1 MSPYFQSGKLYI
13 RCAEYGFQPTNY
25 PQNNLAKEETKITRL
40 HTPKGT
46 KDLLPKEVKQYRYV
60 EEELRK
66 NFESWNYNEVRSP
79 SIEFVES
86 ISTGVGSDL
95 INDMFKF
102 QDFNGKLLALRAEMT
117 GPVARIVTTRMQ
129 SAPEPIRLFY
139 INNVF
144 RYSQTNYK
152 PEREFCQAGVELVG
166 CNTSEA
172 DGEILALLVSCLKR
186 VGLNGIRID
195 LGHANLLKNL
205 LNAAGLDS
213 SQKRSIQI
221 LLACRD
227 SIGLKNFM
235 EENSFPSDLMD
246 AFLELSKCRQLN
258 NLSSISLKGSKYNEA
273 NQQLA
278 SLIELQQTLV
288 DYNVDDVVFF
298 DFSLTKKIEYYT
310 GLVFEAS
317 VPNLGLPIGSG
328 GRYDNFIEKFG
339 KLKLPATGFALEI
352 DKILQALLAQG
363 FEISNGK
370 KKRVVVTSN
379 FRKQAIDAVNSL
391 RDAGFISS
399 LEVTKRTIEKTIE
412 YGKLTKADYVVY
424 VDSSLTSL
432 VIVYDLKS
440 GTKSEMVFTEFV
452 ENCGGQT

>member
-1 MSPYFQSGKLYI
+1 M
-13 RCAEYGFQPTNY
+13 
-25 PQNNLAKEETKITRL
+25 TRL

-46 KDLLPKEVKQYRYV
+46 KDVLPSEVQQYRYV
-60 EEELRK
+60 EEQLRK
-66 NFESWNYNEVRSP
+66 NFESWNYGEVRSP
-79 SIEFVES
+79 SIEFVETL
-86 ISTGVGSDL
+86 STGVGSDL
-95 INDMFKF
+95 VNDMFKF

-144 RYSQTNYK
+144 RYTQTNYK

-172 DGEILALLVSCLKR
+172 DGEILALLVSSLKR
-186 VGLNGIRID
+186 VGLNEIRID
-195 LGHANLLKNL
+195 LGHASLLKDL

-213 SQKRSIQI
+213 SQKRAVQN

-235 EENSFPSDLMD
+235 DQSSFPSDLRD
-246 AFLELSKCRQLN
+246 AFLSLSKCRRLKK
-258 NLSSISLKGSKYNEA
+258 LESVSLKGSKYDRA

-278 SLIELQQTLV
+278 SLTELQETLV
-288 DYNVDDVVFF
+288 DYKVDDFVFF

-310 GLVFEAS
+310 GMVFEAS

-352 DKILQALLAQG
+352 DKMLQALLAQG
-363 FEISNGK
+363 FEICNGK
-370 KKRVVVTSN
+370 KQRVIVTSN
-379 FRKQAIDAVNSL
+379 FRRQAIQAVNAL
-391 RDAGFISS
+391 RDAGFVAS
-399 LEVTKRTIEKTIE
+399 LEVTKRTTEKTVE
-412 YGKLTKADYVVY
+412 YGELTDADYVV
-424 VDSSLTSL
+424 
-432 VIVYDLKS
+432 
-440 GTKSEMVFTEFV
+440 
-452 ENCGGQT
+452 

>member
-1 MSPYFQSGKLYI
+1 M
-13 RCAEYGFQPTNY
+13 
-25 PQNNLAKEETKITRL
+25 
-40 HTPKGT
+40 
-46 KDLLPKEVKQYRYV
+46 LPKEVRQYRYV
-60 EEELRK
+60 EEELQK

-79 SIEFVES
+79 TIEFVETL
-86 ISTGVGSDL
+86 STGVGSEL

-117 GPVARIVTTRMQ
+117 APVARIVTTRMQ

-144 RYSQTNYK
+144 RYTQTNYK

-172 DGEILALLVSCLKR
+172 DGEILALLVSSLKR
-186 VGLNGIRID
+186 VGLNEIRID
-195 LGHANLLKNL
+195 LGHASLLKDL

-213 SQKRSIQI
+213 SQKISVQS

-227 SIGLKNFM
+227 SIGLKKFM
-235 EENSFPSDLMD
+235 DENSFPSDLRD
-246 AFLELSKCRQLN
+246 AFLELSKCRQLK
-258 NLSSISLKGSKYNEA
+258 NLSSVSLNGSKYDKV

-278 SLIELQQTLV
+278 SLTELQQTLE
-288 DYNVDDVVFF
+288 DYKVDDVVFF

-310 GLVFEAS
+310 GMVFEAS

-352 DKILQALLAQG
+352 DKILQALIAQG

-370 KKRVVVTSN
+370 KMRVIVSSK
-379 FRKQAIDAVNSL
+379 FRRIAIEAVNSL
-391 RDAGFISS
+391 REAGFVAS
-399 LEVTKRTIEKTIE
+399 LEVTNRAIEKTVE
-412 YGKLTKADYVVY
+412 YGKLTEADYVVC
-424 VDSSLTSL
+424 VDSSLAKPVT
-432 VIVYDLKS
+432 VYDLKTDT
-440 GTKSEMVFTEFV
+440 TKKLALKKFLEF
-452 ENCGGQT
+452 CGGQS

>member
-1 MSPYFQSGKLYI
+1 M
-13 RCAEYGFQPTNY
+13 
-25 PQNNLAKEETKITRL
+25 
-40 HTPKGT
+40 
-46 KDLLPKEVKQYRYV
+46 LPKEVRQYRYV
-60 EEELRK
+60 EEQLRE

-79 SIEFVES
+79 SIEFIETL
-86 ISTGVGSDL
+86 STGVGSDL

-144 RYSQTNYK
+144 RYTQTSYK

-186 VGLNGIRID
+186 VGLNEIRID
-195 LGHANLLKNL
+195 LGHASLLKDL

-213 SQKRSIQI
+213 SQKRAVQS

-227 SIGLKNFM
+227 SIGLKKFM
-235 EENSFPSDLMD
+235 EENSFPSDLQD
-246 AFLELSKCRQLN
+246 AFLELSKCRRLS
-258 NLSSISLKGSKYNEA
+258 NLSSVSLNGSKYDKA

-288 DYNVDDVVFF
+288 DYKVDDVVFF

-310 GLVFEAS
+310 GMVFEAS

-363 FEISNGK
+363 FEISNGEK
-370 KKRVVVTSN
+370 QRVIVTSN
-379 FRKQAIDAVNSL
+379 FRNQAIQAVNSL
-391 RDAGFISS
+391 RDAGFIAS
-399 LEVTKRTIEKTIE
+399 LEVTKRTIEKTLE
-412 YGKLTKADYVVY
+412 YGKLTEADYVVC
-424 VDSSLTSL
+424 VESSLTAP
-432 VIVYDLKS
+432 VTVYDLKS
-440 GTKSEMVFTEFV
+440 DTSSEMVLKEFID
-452 ENCGGQT
+452 NCGGQT